1 MAGTVSTALET
12 FWRWWTEELK
22 GLLPRQTFAAAR
34 GRKARRLVIA
44 VDGPRRTL
52 LLERGGHLEPLA
64 EVDGTEDGLAALAE
78 RARRWPDLAVGLR
91 FGGMDCFSRLTQLPA
106 RAEGDFGRILS
117 LDMERTMPFRAPDV
131 LTAFHIL
138 SDADAPRGTRAVRH
152 LVIKRKTVMPL
163 VEEMRI
169 LGLEPAFAD
178 CWDEA
183 GRGGL
188 AIDFLAA
195 LRPEAGRRRA
205 GWRPALTV
213 LALLLAASA
222 AAVPIMRHR
231 GALDMLEARTEA
243 ARAEAASV
251 RLAMEASASAA
262 AQIEAMQRRL
272 RGRLPVA
279 RIVEELTATLPDSAW
294 ISDLRIEQGAVEF
307 TGFAKSAAAL
317 IPALEASPLFAEA
330 SLTSPVVLDAAEDK
344 ERFSARLRLSL
355 ANVTASAGEVAI
367 GQEAEEP

>member
-1 MAGTVSTALET
+1 MAGTVSASLET

-22 GLLPRQTFAAAR
+22 GLLPRRAFAAR
-34 GRKARRLVIA
+34 GRKAGRLVIA
-44 VDGPRRTL
+44 VEGPRRTL
-52 LLERGGHLEPLA
+52 LLERAGHLEPLA
-64 EVDGTEDGLAALAE
+64 EASEAEDGLGALAE
-78 RARRWPDLAVGLR
+78 CARRWPSLPVGLR
-91 FGGMDCFSRLTQLPA
+91 FGGVDCFSRVVQLPA
-106 RAEGDFGRILS
+106 RAESDFGRILS

-138 SDADAPRGTRAVRH
+138 PDADIPRGTRAVRH

-163 VEEMRI
+163 VEEMRVF
-169 LGLEPAFAD
+169 GLEPAFAD
-178 CWDEA
+178 CWDDA
-183 GRGGL
+183 RRDGL
-188 AIDFLAA
+188 PVDFLAA
-195 LRPEAGRRRA
+195 MRPEAERNGA
-205 GWRPALTV
+205 GWRRARVVLGLLLTV
-213 LALLLAASA
+213 PA

-231 GALDMLEARTEA
+231 GALDALEARSEA

-262 AQIEAMQRRL
+262 AQIEAMERRL

-279 RIVEELTATLPDSAW
+279 RIVEELTTILPDSAW
-294 ISDLRIEQGAVEF
+294 VSDLRIEQGVVEF

-330 SLTSPVVLDAAEDK
+330 GLTSPVVLDAAEDK

-355 ANVTASAGEVAI
+355 GDMTASAGEADI
-367 GQEAEEP
+367 GREAEEQ

>member
-1 MAGTVSTALET
+1 MAGTVSATLET

-22 GLLPRQTFAAAR
+22 GLLPRQPFAAR

-52 LLERGGHLEPLA
+52 LLERTGHLEPLA
-64 EVDGTEDGLAALAE
+64 EADGAEDGLTSLAE
-78 RARRWPDLAVGLR
+78 RARRWPDLPVGLR
-91 FGGMDCFSRLTQLPA
+91 FGDADCFSRLVQLPA
-106 RAEGDFGRILS
+106 RAESDFGRILS
-117 LDMERTMPFRAPDV
+117 LDMERTMPFRAPEV

-138 SDADAPRGTRAVRH
+138 PDTNLPRGTRAVRH
-152 LVIKRKTVMPL
+152 LVVKRKTVMPL
-163 VEEMRI
+163 VEEMRV

-183 GRGGL
+183 RRGGL
-188 AIDFLAA
+188 PVDFLAA
-195 LRPEAGRRRA
+195 MRPETGGDRPGWRRA
-205 GWRPALTV
+205 LTL

-231 GALDMLEARTEA
+231 GALDVLEARSEA

-262 AQIEAMQRRL
+262 AQVEAMERRL

-279 RIVEELTATLPDSAW
+279 RIVEELTVILPDSAW
-294 ISDLRIEQGAVEF
+294 VSDLRIEQGAVEF

-330 SLTSPVVLDAAEDK
+330 NLTSPVVLDAAEDK

-355 ANVTASAGEVAI
+355 RDVAASAA
-367 GQEAEEP
+367 EAETGQQGEEQ